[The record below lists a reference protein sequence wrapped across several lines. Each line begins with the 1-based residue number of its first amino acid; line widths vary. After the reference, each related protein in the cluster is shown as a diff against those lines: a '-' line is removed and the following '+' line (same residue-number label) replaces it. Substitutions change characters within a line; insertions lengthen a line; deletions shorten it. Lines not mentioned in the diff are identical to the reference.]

1 MKGHQQLKWH
11 VKTVLGYVV
20 PLLQILI
27 ASLKNVLQGQ
37 FHEIWCFSE
46 IHLIS
51 GPVVFFF
58 QFDNIMTISHFLLC
72 QTLCIELVNKI
83 ISKVNIF

>member
-37 FHEIWCFSE
+37 FHEIWCFCE

-51 GPVVFFF
+51 GPVDFFSSL
-58 QFDNIMTISHFLLC
+58 TILWQYH
-72 QTLCIELVNKI
+72 
-83 ISKVNIF
+83 IFSCVKHYALN